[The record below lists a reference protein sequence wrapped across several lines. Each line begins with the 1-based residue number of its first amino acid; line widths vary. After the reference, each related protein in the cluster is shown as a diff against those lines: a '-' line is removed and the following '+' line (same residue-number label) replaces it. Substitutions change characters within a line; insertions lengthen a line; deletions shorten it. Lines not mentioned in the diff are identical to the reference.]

1 MKIALDRIDSEI
13 VTALQNNARLSNK
26 ELARLVNLA
35 PSTCL
40 GRVKRLLAD
49 GVLTSFHA
57 VADPKALGVGLQAM
71 VSARLKNHDRESF
84 EALHKH
90 MMSRE
95 EVVALY
101 IMAGRDDFLIH
112 VAARDTDHLREFVVE
127 EITTT
132 ERVQHIETSLIFEY
146 HPRHQLPN
154 YREFE

>member
-1 MKIALDRIDSEI
+1 MKKTLDRIDSEI
-13 VTALQNNARLSNK
+13 VMALQNNARLSNK
-26 ELARLVNLA
+26 ELAQMVNLA

-40 GRVKRLLAD
+40 GRVKRLQED
-49 GVLTSFHA
+49 GVLTSFHG

-84 EALHKH
+84 EALQEH
-90 MMSRE
+90 MMLRE

-112 VAARDTDHLREFVVE
+112 VAARDTDHLRQFVVE
-127 EITTT
+127 QITAT

-154 YREFE
+154 YLEFD